1 MTRLNKKPQMMKN
14 LVVLIVFMFI
24 SVSAVAQV
32 TTKEPVKKTVD
43 STTITAKITKDSTL
57 IASIAKNKRA
67 LIEADFDQAKFL
79 FRTKKSKHTQ
89 IC

>member
-24 SVSAVAQV
+24 SVSAVAQD

-43 STTITAKITKDSTL
+43 STTIKVNTTKDSTL
-57 IASIAKNKRA
+57 VASIAKNKRA
-67 LIEADFDQAKFL
+67 LIEADFNQAEFL
-79 FRTKKSKHTQ
+79 FRTKKSKRTQ

>member
-1 MTRLNKKPQMMKN
+1 MKN

-24 SVSAVAQV
+24 SVSAVAQD
-32 TTKEPVKKTVD
+32 TTEEPVKKTVD